1 MYNVSVA
8 NPFLWPIAGPFYG
21 PFDRRRHPRI
31 WAAAVMEEES
41 FRFEPTWR
49 NDGWPVLEMHW
60 TVMVEANG
68 GLNLGAE
75 WNHLRQREFG
85 ASN

>member
-1 MYNVSVA
+1 MYNVSA
-8 NPFLWPIAGPFYG
+8 TYPSLWPIAGPFYG

-31 WAAAVMEEES
+31 QAAAVAEEES

-60 TVMVEANG
+60 VVMVDVDG
-68 GLNLGAE
+68 RIRLRPE
-75 WNHLRQREFG
+75 WSHLRQEEFV